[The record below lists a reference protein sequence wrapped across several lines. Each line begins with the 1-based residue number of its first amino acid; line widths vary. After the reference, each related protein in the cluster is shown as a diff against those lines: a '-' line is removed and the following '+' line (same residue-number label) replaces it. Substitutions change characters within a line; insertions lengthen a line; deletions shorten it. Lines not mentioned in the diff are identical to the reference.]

1 MATVDTLLVR
11 IEADMSDLRRG
22 LKRVEHDV
30 QRTTN
35 KASASFKKLGG
46 AFKLIAAAVVVRQ
59 AVVAGKA
66 MINLSSD
73 IEEMQGKSKVVFGK
87 FRNGVV
93 RELTAFGDAVGRS
106 SFELEGMA
114 STVQDTFVPMGFA
127 RGEAA
132 KLSVELT
139 KLAVDTASFNNA
151 SDTETMNA
159 FQSALV
165 GNHET
170 VRRFGVVITEAT
182 LNQELLNMGIKD
194 GAKAATNA
202 QKVQARLNL
211 ITNGVTDAHGDAART
226 AGSFANQT
234 KALFAALTEL
244 AAGIME
250 NVLPAATKIVF
261 ALTKS
266 AEAAKEF
273 LTQMGLISEAP
284 ELKAKRKIKE
294 LDELELTLKNA
305 KNELLSMGSAIQN
318 APQFEQSMGSTYI
331 GAANVGNPDALRNRH
346 LADQAKLVEKVREE
360 RDKLLITMKHDA
372 EMQFIPLAKDEKS
385 SDPDAPARAKQR
397 IEAAALLKLTKEQSE
412 AELHLHTAKMGRNS
426 EEIKMERGAIIHA
439 KLRERFTLM
448 APKNLAELTMATL
461 NAEIA
466 QENYNEALDA
476 QNRGIESGVAFV
488 DSMATEKEKL
498 IELQRDLTE
507 AHHHGAITTDELN
520 AAHKR
525 LAEELLLLDPI
536 YANLVDM
543 SNQAFDKMSNDLADM
558 AMSGK
563 FSLDTLKDTFKNTM
577 KEMVREA
584 IKTYIIKQMLSSMFA
599 GIGGAIGGPVGGFI
613 GKIGNSASGGS
624 LSAGQPQIVGERG
637 AELIV
642 PKSASTV
649 LNHHNTKNAMSGG
662 NGTVVNQ
669 TINVDAGVSQ
679 TVRAEMLNLLPRIK
693 QDTLN
698 AVIDSKNRGG
708 SFSKAFA

>member
-11 IEADMSDLRRG
+11 IEADMKDLKRG
-22 LKRVEHDV
+22 LRQVERDV

-46 AFKLIAAAVVVRQ
+46 AFKLIAVGVVVRQ
-59 AVVAGKA
+59 AFIAGKA
-66 MINLSSD
+66 MVNLASD

-87 FRNGVV
+87 FRQGVV
-93 RELTAFGDAVGRS
+93 AELEEFGNAVGRS
-106 SFELEGMA
+106 THELEGMA
-114 STVQDTFVPMGFA
+114 SKIQDTFVPMGFA
-127 RGEAA
+127 RGEAS
-132 KLSVELT
+132 KLSIELT

-151 SDTETMNA
+151 SDTATMEA

-170 VRRFGVVITEAT
+170 VRRFGVVITQAT
-182 LNQELLNMGIKD
+182 LDQELMTMGIKD

-202 QKVQARLNL
+202 EKVQARLNL
-211 ITNGVTDAHGDAART
+211 ITKGVSDAQGDALRT
-226 AGSFANQT
+226 AGSYANQMRGLKGEFSELT
-234 KALFAALTEL
+234 GEIGTLFLPILVKVIEKLREATE
-244 AAGIME
+244 
-250 NVLPAATKIVF
+250 K
-261 ALTKS
+261 TKS
-266 AEAAKEF
+266 FLRSMGILKLPLAEALIDVTAKIKTATAEIEKF
-273 LTQMGLISEAP
+273 EN
-284 ELKAKRKIKE
+284 RKIPKLKPDGTPFEGTLFDSAFSDKE
-294 LDELELTLKNA
+294 LEAEQKKLKQLGIERN
-305 KNELLSMGSAIQN
+305 KLL
-318 APQFEQSMGSTYI
+318 EQSMPNI
-331 GAANVGNPDALRNRH
+331 DDA
-346 LADQAKLVEKVREE
+346 
-360 RDKLLITMKHDA
+360 
-372 EMQFIPLAKDEKS
+372 KS
-385 SDPDAPARAKQR
+385 SRTNASVKKTASVDPDAPARAKQR
-397 IEAAALLKLTKEQSE
+397 IEAAELLKLTQEQSK

-476 QNRGIESGVAFV
+476 QNKGIESGVAFV

-662 NGTVVNQ
+662 NGAVVNQ

-698 AVIDSKNRGG
+698 AVIDGQNRGG